1 MATQVYMPV
10 NRSTTATP
18 TRIGP
23 PPGSPSGRP
32 VMLIIPP
39 MPWMMKS

>member
-1 MATQVYMPV
+1 MAVYMPV
-10 NRSTTATP
+10 NRSATATP

-32 VMLIIPP
+32 VRLISPP
-39 MPWMMKS
+39 MPWMM